1 MFVDIKPSQK
11 VRFWSLEVPDNERL
25 RQIAARGSAQR
36 PIKDACASV
45 GCASMVLSSNKKK
58 QSGGGW
64 GGNGLYNWDR
74 MLSLYI

>member
-45 GCASMVLSSNKKK
+45 GCASMVLSSK
-58 QSGGGW
+58 
-64 GGNGLYNWDR
+64 
-74 MLSLYI
+74 